1 VGADASARQ
10 RRLSV
15 PRAGGHRPLAD
26 YEAKRDFQASPEPT
40 GGAGEDG
47 HAAGAPETRFVIQE
61 HSATRLHWDLR
72 LERAGVLASW
82 AVPNGIPDDPAHN
95 RKAVHTE
102 DHPLEYLDFEGDI
115 PTGSYGAGTMRI
127 WDRGT
132 YSCEK
137 WQARKVVLTFH
148 GERVRGRYSLFQTGS
163 DSRDWMMHRMDAP
176 VDPAREP
183 MPEAPV
189 PMLARAGTLPGAE
202 TGWAYEIK
210 WDGVRA
216 LAHSTPG
223 SLRLLS
229 RNGRDITSQYPELRR
244 LNRALGSHDAILDG
258 EIVAF
263 DAAGRPSFA
272 RLQERMHIVSES
284 VARRRA
290 ADVPATYVLFDL
302 VYLDGH
308 SLTRLPYAERR
319 RRLVALAL
327 DGEAWRT
334 PAAHEGDGAALLAA
348 SARQGLEGLIAKRL
362 DSAYEPGR
370 RAPSWVKVK
379 NSRRQELVVGG
390 WLPGEGRRAQRIGAL
405 LVGFY
410 EAAGSLR
417 YAGRVGT
424 GFTDAILA
432 DLARRMAPLRR
443 SDSPFGA
450 GRFPRGAQFCEPE
463 LVIEVEF
470 TEWTRARM
478 LRHPAYKGL
487 RDDKAPEEVVLEDP
501 RAPSPARGAPT
512 EAAAAATP
520 APGPVAGGGAAL
532 FEDVRMLARGGREVT
547 VEGRRLK
554 LSNYEKVLYPVTG
567 FTKGDLIE
575 FYAQVAP
582 VLLPHLRDRPLTL
595 KRYPDGVQGPFFY
608 EKKCPHH
615 RPQWVQTATVRTRS
629 DASAIDFCL
638 GQDTATLVWAANL
651 ADIELHTSLALAAD
665 IARPR
670 MLVFDLDPGEPAGLL
685 ECCEVGLVLNG
696 LFEGLGLQCA
706 VKTSG
711 SKGMQVYLPLNHP
724 ELTYAQTKPFARQVA
739 ELLETQMPELVVS
752 RMTKSVRG
760 GRVLV
765 DWSQNDEHKT
775 TVCAYSVRARERPTV
790 STPLSWAEVRE
801 AYASGD
807 AERLVFDTVA
817 VLDRVRQMGDLFA
830 PALTVAQDL
839 PALAGL

>member
-15 PRAGGHRPLAD
+15 PRAGRHRPLAD

-115 PTGSYGAGTMRI
+115 PAGSYGAGTMRI

-176 VDPAREP
+176 VDPTREP

-223 SLRLLS
+223 SLRLIS

-263 DAAGRPSFA
+263 DAAGRPRFA
-272 RLQERMHIVSES
+272 RLQERMHVASES

-302 VYLDGH
+302 LYLDGH

-327 DGEAWRT
+327 DGEMAPPCSPPARTRAWRGSSPSAWT
-334 PAAHEGDGAALLAA
+334 PPMSPAGGRPPGSRSRTAA
-348 SARQGLEGLIAKRL
+348 ARSSWWAGGCPAR
-362 DSAYEPGR
+362 AG
-370 RAPSWVKVK
+370 APSALAPCSWAFMRPTAAYATPVGWGPG
-379 NSRRQELVVGG
+379 SPMRSSPIWLGAWRR
-390 WLPGEGRRAQRIGAL
+390 
-405 LVGFY
+405 
-410 EAAGSLR
+410 
-417 YAGRVGT
+417 
-424 GFTDAILA
+424 
-432 DLARRMAPLRR
+432 
-443 SDSPFGA
+443 
-450 GRFPRGAQFCEPE
+450 C
-463 LVIEVEF
+463 
-470 TEWTRARM
+470 
-478 LRHPAYKGL
+478 
-487 RDDKAPEEVVLEDP
+487 
-501 RAPSPARGAPT
+501 
-512 EAAAAATP
+512 AAATARSAP
-520 APGPVAGGGAAL
+520 ARSLAAL
-532 FEDVRMLARGGREVT
+532 SSV
-547 VEGRRLK
+547 
-554 LSNYEKVLYPVTG
+554 
-567 FTKGDLIE
+567 
-575 FYAQVAP
+575 
-582 VLLPHLRDRPLTL
+582 
-595 KRYPDGVQGPFFY
+595 
-608 EKKCPHH
+608 
-615 RPQWVQTATVRTRS
+615 
-629 DASAIDFCL
+629 
-638 GQDTATLVWAANL
+638 
-651 ADIELHTSLALAAD
+651 SL
-665 IARPR
+665 
-670 MLVFDLDPGEPAGLL
+670 
-685 ECCEVGLVLNG
+685 N
-696 LFEGLGLQCA
+696 
-706 VKTSG
+706 
-711 SKGMQVYLPLNHP
+711 
-724 ELTYAQTKPFARQVA
+724 
-739 ELLETQMPELVVS
+739 
-752 RMTKSVRG
+752 
-760 GRVLV
+760 
-765 DWSQNDEHKT
+765 W
-775 TVCAYSVRARERPTV
+775 
-790 STPLSWAEVRE
+790 
-801 AYASGD
+801 
-807 AERLVFDTVA
+807 
-817 VLDRVRQMGDLFA
+817 
-830 PALTVAQDL
+830 
-839 PALAGL
+839 